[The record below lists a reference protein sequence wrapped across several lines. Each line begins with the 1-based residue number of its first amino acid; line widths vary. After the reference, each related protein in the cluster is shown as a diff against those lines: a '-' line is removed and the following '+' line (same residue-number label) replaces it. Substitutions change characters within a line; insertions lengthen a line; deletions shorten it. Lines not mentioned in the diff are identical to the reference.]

1 MVINKQRPRARQHE
15 QIVSNKGRTAWI
27 MELEKML
34 GASCIV
40 PPVPGRTTDMWLAL
54 IISLTC
60 HLNPVMNVVGHMVL
74 MV

>member
-1 MVINKQRPRARQHE
+1 MTPLSRAVQFFVEVIAKKNEPKPRTRQHE

-40 PPVPGRTTDMWLAL
+40 PPVPGRTTDLSL
-54 IISLTC
+54 IHI
-60 HLNPVMNVVGHMVL
+60 
-74 MV
+74 